1 MFKSGLWKDVEKE
14 SLRED
19 MGRLPGIFH
28 AGGWAWASPMF
39 EGLCHRKVS
48 LSLVG
53 EKMWAVRGVYP
64 VARAGSYDFVVSPI
78 KSFQIGS
85 IYMSLQM
92 HSLPEHVD
100 LQFLLHFANQKGN
113 SISKSQGLDVH
124 QPPSPKTW
132 QVHPDRFESA
142 KRGRRGWSLTF
153 TWESTKPKVWGN
165 ILTWDVRC
173 RMVCR
178 LKGMKLYLSE
188 ASVSVPL
195 KVRLFCESNKWIKIS
210 VTSSSIIA
218 KSNFLHCQFLQN
230 YPHKIHHP
238 GIERLKCRLSCLH
251 DGVLLEVANVPEWS
265 MEDWWIPK
273 VFGSNRSSINLQKQF
288 WQSYISL
295 CNIQFLIVPF
305 FHPCLGRN
313 FWKHPWK
320 NQGKKKMFFW
330 NIEHS
335 NQTDC
340 CFGEQKIPE
349 KKKKKT
355 KNMHFISSTS
365 RLPKTLMA
373 GTLVVDL
380 RGIGG

>member
-1 MFKSGLWKDVEKE
+1 
-14 SLRED
+14 

-28 AGGWAWASPMF
+28 AGGCAWASPMF
-39 EGLCHRKVS
+39 EELCHRKVS
-48 LSLVG
+48 LSLVY
-53 EKMWAVRGVYP
+53 EKVWAVRGVYP

-85 IYMSLQM
+85 RWVYRCIPCQNTWIFKFITCCQ
-92 HSLPEHVD
+92 PERK
-100 LQFLLHFANQKGN
+100 L
-113 SISKSQGLDVH
+113 SISQSQGLDVH
-124 QPPSPKTW
+124 QPPSPKTS

-195 KVRLFCESNKWIKIS
+195 KVCLFCESNNKWIKIS
-210 VTSSSIIA
+210 VISNSIIA

-238 GIERLKCRLSCLH
+238 GIEHLKCRLSCLH

-273 VFGSNRSSINLQKQF
+273 VFSSNRSSISLQKQF
-288 WQSYISL
+288 WY
-295 CNIQFLIVPF
+295 
-305 FHPCLGRN
+305 RY
-313 FWKHPWK
+313 
-320 NQGKKKMFFW
+320 
-330 NIEHS
+330 
-335 NQTDC
+335 
-340 CFGEQKIPE
+340 KI
-349 KKKKKT
+349 
-355 KNMHFISSTS
+355 
-365 RLPKTLMA
+365 
-373 GTLVVDL
+373 
-380 RGIGG
+380 